1 MIKEIGSTEEFQ
13 NIIDQGV
20 TVVDFFADWCSPCK
34 RIAPELERISTIY
47 TTVKFIKVDVDG
59 FEDLCRQYNVT
70 AMPTF
75 ILFKGGVEE
84 QRFLGGSHSVI
95 EKIQNELD
103 NL

>member
-47 TTVKFIKVDVDG
+47 TTVKFIKVDVDA
-59 FEDLCRQYNVT
+59 FEDLCRQYNIT

-84 QRFLGGSHSVI
+84 KRFLGGSHSVI